1 MGASAVLAG
10 LVAATRWGW
19 GPGRATLI
27 FGPLLLIDLTY
38 LAANSLK
45 IVEGGWFP
53 LAVATAVAYAV
64 VTWRRG
70 REVLRR
76 KLYGHALTTRSFID
90 KLDPKLTRVRGTAVF
105 MTGNPDVVPKALL
118 HNLKHNKVLHE
129 RVVLMTVHVLDV
141 PHAPEAERVEV
152 GEMGKGFWRV
162 DVHYG
167 FVDEPDIPRAL
178 ERCRAHALP
187 ADLMLTSFFLSR
199 ETLIPAPGQGLN
211 PVAERVFVAL
221 AAGGLAATAYF
232 RIPPDRVVEVGTQ
245 VEI

>member
-1 MGASAVLAG
+1 M
-10 LVAATRWGW
+10 
-19 GPGRATLI
+19 
-27 FGPLLLIDLTY
+27 
-38 LAANSLK
+38 
-45 IVEGGWFP
+45 
-53 LAVATAVAYAV
+53 V

-76 KLYGHALTTRSFID
+76 KLYGHALTTRSFVD
-90 KLDPKLTRVRGTAVF
+90 KLDPKLTRVKGTAVF

-129 RVVLMTVHVLDV
+129 RVVVMTVHVHDV
-141 PHAPEAERVEV
+141 PHVSEAERLEV
-152 GEMGKGFWRV
+152 GELGKGFWRV
-162 DVHYG
+162 DVRYG
-167 FVDEPDIPRAL
+167 FMDEPDIPKAL
-178 ERCRAHALP
+178 ERCRAHGLP

-199 ETLIPAPGQGLN
+199 ETLIPTRGRGLN
-211 PVAERVFVAL
+211 PVAERLFMAL